1 MSLKL
6 KNPRKIRNTNKNTKR
21 QPKWFDS
28 SLFNLRRRLDDK
40 EKLLKQYSK
49 DSLVRGSYFSLLRI
63 YRKTRKK
70 EIERF
75 QKKYNR

>member
-1 MSLKL
+1 L
-6 KNPRKIRNTNKNTKR
+6 NKKR

-28 SLFNLRRRLDDK
+28 FLFNLRWRLDDK

-49 DSLVRGSYFSLLRI
+49 DPLVRGSYFSLLKI

-70 EIERF
+70 ETEKF
-75 QKKYNR
+75 QKKYNRWTW